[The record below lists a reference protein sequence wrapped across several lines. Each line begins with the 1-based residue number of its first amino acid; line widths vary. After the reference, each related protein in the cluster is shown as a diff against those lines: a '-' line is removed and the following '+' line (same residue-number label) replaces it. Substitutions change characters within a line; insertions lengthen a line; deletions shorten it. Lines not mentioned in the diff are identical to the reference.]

1 MLRLKKTARRNIMSR
16 GFGSQRSV
24 LFLTVLLCLVF
35 VVSLVAKD
43 TAKIQF
49 VKEKHDFGKVD
60 QGKVLTYSFKFKN
73 VGDAPL
79 TINNVRTTCGCT
91 AAVVKGK
98 KLNPGK
104 EGEIKIT
111 FNTTG
116 YGGNVSK
123 YVYVETND
131 PAAAQK
137 QLTVSAAIDVPPA
150 PRIELDNYSNDL
162 GLILDTEA
170 IDTQTRIKN
179 SGELELLIEFAHKD
193 AQFFQGNEQVKSKIS
208 VAAGKSID
216 ITIKMPARGR
226 TGLLREYVMI
236 KSNDTRRPT
245 LSLYLS
251 GYSVSTKQLKELFK
265 KYESVLK

>member
-1 MLRLKKTARRNIMSR
+1 MNRGLKRQQGVVILA
-16 GFGSQRSV
+16 
-24 LFLTVLLCLVF
+24 VLLCLAF
-35 VVSLVAKD
+35 TGSLVAQE

-91 AAVVKGK
+91 AAVVKGS
-98 KLNPGK
+98 KLDPGK
-104 EGEIKIT
+104 EGEIKVS

-116 YGGNVSK
+116 YGGTLSK
-123 YVYVETND
+123 YIYVDTND
-131 PAAAQK
+131 PSAPQK

-150 PRIELDNYSNDL
+150 PMIELDNYTLDL
-162 GLILDTEA
+162 GLLLDTEE
-170 IDTQTRIKN
+170 IETKTRVKN
-179 SGELELLIEFAHKD
+179 SGELELLFVLQHKD
-193 AQFFQGNEQVKSKIS
+193 AVFYMGDKPVNDEVS
-208 VAAGKSID
+208 VAAGKSVD

-236 KSNDTRRPT
+236 KSNDQRRPT

-251 GYSVSTKQLKELFK
+251 GYSVTTKQLKELFA
-265 KYESVLK
+265 KYERVLK

>member
-1 MLRLKKTARRNIMSR
+1 MSR
-16 GFGSQRSV
+16 GLGYQRNV
-24 LFLTVLLCLVF
+24 FVFTVFLCLVF
-35 VVSLVAKD
+35 VVSLVAQD

-49 VKEKHDFGKVD
+49 VKEKHDFGKAE
-60 QGKVLTYSFKFKN
+60 QGKILTYSFQFKN

-98 KLNPGK
+98 KLDPGK
-104 EGEIKIT
+104 EGEIKIS

-123 YVYVETND
+123 YIYVDSND
-131 PAAAQK
+131 PSAPQK
-137 QLTVSAAIDVPPA
+137 QLTISAAIDVPPS
-150 PRIELDNYSNDL
+150 PRIELDNYTLDM

-170 IDTQTRIKN
+170 IETKTQIKN
-179 SGELELLIEFAHKD
+179 SGELELLVEFSHKD
-193 AQFFQGNEQVKSKIS
+193 ALFFEGDKQIKSEIS
-208 VAAGKSID
+208 VAAGKSKD
-216 ITIKMPARGR
+216 ITIKLPARER

-251 GYSVSTKQLKELFK
+251 GYSVTTKQLKELFK

>member
-1 MLRLKKTARRNIMSR
+1 MSR
-16 GFGSQRSV
+16 GLGNKRSV
-24 LFLTVLLCLVF
+24 IFLTVLLCLVF

-43 TAKIQF
+43 TAKIKF
-49 VKEKHDFGKVD
+49 VKEKHDFGKVEE
-60 QGKVLTYSFKFKN
+60 GKVLTYSFKFKN

-79 TINNVRTTCGCT
+79 TIKNVTTTCGCT

-98 KLNPGK
+98 KLAPGK

-116 YGGNVSK
+116 YGGNVDK
-123 YVYVETND
+123 YIYVDTND
-131 PAAAQK
+131 PAAPQK

-150 PRIELDNYSNDL
+150 PLIELDNYTLDL
-162 GLILDTEA
+162 GLILDTES
-170 IDTQTRIKN
+170 IETQTKIKN
-179 SGELELLIEFAHKD
+179 SGELELLVEFVHKD
-193 AQFFQGNEQVKSKIS
+193 AQFYQGDKQVKSRIS
-208 VAAGKSID
+208 VAAGKSVD
-216 ITIKMPARGR
+216 ITIKMPARER

-236 KSNDTRRPT
+236 KSNDKRRPT

-251 GYSVSTKQLKELFK
+251 GYSVTTKQLKELFK